1 MQSQHMQSQ
10 HMQSQHMQSQH
21 MQSQHMQSQH
31 MQSQHMQS
39 NGRVNI
45 LGPNIDARFSMTD
58 RIPVNQISSFRDAMT
73 GNWNDTPLSDAF
85 FSSKNMK
92 IVQNGIRAGV
102 YNKSNGQYVIGEQNG
117 DELKIIM
124 RSVFLQHS
132 KNVNVDI
139 PGQIQTLNDLV
150 LNYAVNQVYGEAEGY
165 MKYKRDASTL
175 VIPLSTPILSYSND
189 KQLELKHWF

>member
-1 MQSQHMQSQ
+1 MQSNNMQRNN
-10 HMQSQHMQSQH
+10 
-21 MQSQHMQSQH
+21 
-31 MQSQHMQS
+31 MQS

-45 LGPNIDARFSMTD
+45 LGPNIDTRFSMTD
-58 RIPVNQISSFRDAMT
+58 RIPVNQISSFRDAMI
-73 GNWNDTPLSDAF
+73 GNWNDTALSDAF
-85 FSSKNMK
+85 FSSRNMK

-102 YNKSNGQYVIGEQNG
+102 YNRSNGQYIIGEQNG

-132 KNVNVDI
+132 KNLAIDI

>member
-1 MQSQHMQSQ
+1 MQSNNIYMQS
-10 HMQSQHMQSQH
+10 SNIDYKALDYKANEINTTN
-21 MQSQHMQSQH
+21 
-31 MQSQHMQS
+31 S

-45 LGPNIDARFSMTD
+45 LGPNTDLRFSMTD
-58 RIPVNQISSFRDAMT
+58 RIPINQCSSFRDAMT
-73 GNWNDTPLSDAF
+73 GNWNDTPLSDAY
-85 FSSKNMK
+85 FSARNMK

-132 KNVNVDI
+132 KNLAIDI
-139 PGQIQTLNDLV
+139 PGQIQRLNEFV
-150 LNYAVNQVYGEAEGY
+150 LNYAVNQVYGEADGY

-175 VIPLSTPILSYSND
+175 VVPLSSPVLTYSND

>member
-1 MQSQHMQSQ
+1 MQSNNMYMQS
-10 HMQSQHMQSQH
+10 SNIDYKALDYKANEINTTN
-21 MQSQHMQSQH
+21 
-31 MQSQHMQS
+31 S

-45 LGPNIDARFSMTD
+45 LGPNTDLRFSMTD
-58 RIPVNQISSFRDAMT
+58 RIPINQCSSFRDAMT
-73 GNWNDTPLSDAF
+73 GNWNDTPLSDAY
-85 FSSKNMK
+85 FSARNMK

-132 KNVNVDI
+132 KNLAIDI
-139 PGQIQTLNDLV
+139 PGQIQRLNEYV
-150 LNYAVNQVYGEAEGY
+150 LNYAVNQVYGEADGY

-175 VIPLSTPILSYSND
+175 VVPLSSPVLAYSSD

>member
-1 MQSQHMQSQ
+1 MQMQHN
-10 HMQSQHMQSQH
+10 
-21 MQSQHMQSQH
+21 
-31 MQSQHMQS
+31 QS

-45 LGPNIDARFSMTD
+45 LGPNLDMRFSMTD
-58 RIPVNQISSFRDAMT
+58 RIPVNQCSSFRDAMT

-85 FSSKNMK
+85 FSAKNMK

-132 KNVNVDI
+132 KNVATDI

-175 VIPLSTPILSYSND
+175 VIPLSAPILSYSND

>member
-1 MQSQHMQSQ
+1 MQSQHL
-10 HMQSQHMQSQH
+10 
-21 MQSQHMQSQH
+21 
-31 MQSQHMQS
+31 QS

-45 LGPNIDARFSMTD
+45 LGPNLDTRFSMTD

-73 GNWNDTPLSDAF
+73 GNWNDTPLSDTF

-102 YNKSNGQYVIGEQNG
+102 YNRSNGQYVIGEQNG

-139 PGQIQTLNDLV
+139 PGQIKTLNDLV

-175 VIPLSTPILSYSND
+175 VIPLSAPVLSYSND